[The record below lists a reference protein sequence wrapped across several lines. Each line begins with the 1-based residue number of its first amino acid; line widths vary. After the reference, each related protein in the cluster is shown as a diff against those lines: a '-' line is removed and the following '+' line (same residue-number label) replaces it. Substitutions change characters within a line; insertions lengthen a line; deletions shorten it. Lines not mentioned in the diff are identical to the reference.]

1 MFDTMTS
8 TKVIGALCGSLLVL
22 LLGKWAA
29 EGLYSMGG
37 GGHGEGEQHAAYV
50 IATDAGGEEEA
61 PAEEG
66 PDFATLL
73 ANADVGKG
81 AKVFGKCKAC
91 HKIEAGANATG
102 PSLYGVVGRAID
114 AEPGFKYSGALE
126 QVGDTWTPEALDH
139 FLTNPK
145 AAAPGTAMSFAGLKK
160 AEDRAD
166 VIAYLDSIDD

>member
-61 PAEEG
+61 PA
-66 PDFATLL
+66 T
-73 ANADVGKG
+73 
-81 AKVFGKCKAC
+81 
-91 HKIEAGANATG
+91 
-102 PSLYGVVGRAID
+102 SLG
-114 AEPGFKYSGALE
+114 
-126 QVGDTWTPEALDH
+126 
-139 FLTNPK
+139 TNN
-145 AAAPGTAMSFAGLKK
+145 
-160 AEDRAD
+160 R
-166 VIAYLDSIDD
+166 